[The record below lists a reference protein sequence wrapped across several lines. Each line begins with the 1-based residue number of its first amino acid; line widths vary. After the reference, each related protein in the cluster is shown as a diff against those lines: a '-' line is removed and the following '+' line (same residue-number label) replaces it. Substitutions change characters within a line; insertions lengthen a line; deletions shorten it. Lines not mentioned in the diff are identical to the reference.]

1 MVQDDSVIREVEQ
14 ELAADRQQ
22 AFLRKYGAAAIAG
35 AVAIVGGVAGWQVWT
50 GQQSSRAAAAAV
62 EFNAALEALDASPQD
77 GRQALADFAGRA
89 PAGYAVLA
97 ELRRAGSL
105 AASGDRDGALAV
117 YRAVYADS
125 RAPAVVRDLARLRA
139 GYLSIVE
146 GRQAVSADLGALI
159 EQGTVFG
166 AYAREIA
173 GLAALE
179 AGAYAD
185 ARAMFARA
193 ADDMAAP
200 EPVRQRAEDFAALA
214 AAGAAGVNVQGRAR
228 VDDLLR
234 ALDTVSDH
242 AGHDHHDHAH
252 DGDADGHS
260 AHEDQADAGPG
271 APAADDGSEPE
282 DE

>member
-14 ELAADRQQ
+14 ELAAERQQ
-22 AFLRKYGAAAIAG
+22 AFLRKYGAVVIAG

-62 EFNAALEALDASPQD
+62 EFNAVLDILDESPLD
-77 GRQALADFAGRA
+77 GRQALAEFASKA
-89 PAGYAVLA
+89 PTGYAVLA
-97 ELRRAGSL
+97 DLRRAGSL
-105 AASGDRDGALAV
+105 VASGDRDGALVA

-125 RAPAVVRDLARLRA
+125 RAPTAVRDLARLRA
-139 GYLSIVE
+139 GYLSISE

-193 ADDMAAP
+193 ATDAAAP
-200 EPVRQRAEDFAALA
+200 ETVRQRAEDFAALA
-214 AAGAAGVNVQGRAR
+214 AAGAAGVNIKGQAR

-234 ALDTVSDH
+234 ALDAASDH
-242 AGHDHHDHAH
+242 ADHDHHDHADDDDAH
-252 DGDADGHS
+252 GDTAQ
-260 AHEDQADAGPG
+260 EDQADAGPG
-271 APAADDGSEPE
+271 APVAGDGGEPE